1 MRGEGEGEAVLD
13 PGGGDN
19 ASYNLYRYVPSK
31 GGMVLICLGPKSENG
46 HGF

>member
-13 PGGGDN
+13 PGGVMPP
-19 ASYNLYRYVPSK
+19 YNLYRYVPSK